1 MFDQGIENRE
11 QLLHASD
18 QSDFERFSV

>member
-18 QSDFERFSV
+18 QNDFERFSV